1 MKFFISFL
9 LLLTSLLAGEIIFR
23 SNAHIIKDKAEEV
36 EEQSLETPL
45 QPNIE
50 ETVKKKRVLRKI
62 ERVIEPQL
70 ETQERKIEDVSLEN
84 SESIYYINRSGE
96 IFIHPKSVLD
106 LRKILNL
113 SQNEPLY
120 YGLEGKLDTAYI
132 YPFRIPPEGSVVYY
146 GRELEQTP
154 STIEVRV
161 DSKSPEFIGFEFLG
175 ESFKRKDGQVYYGG
189 NNLQLKVSAVD
200 SESGIKA
207 IRVFN
212 ENDELLFS
220 NQALFEQEKK
230 WETIFE
236 ISSQNFKEL
245 IFEIEDNVTNVFR
258 SEKIPVLV
266 DLTPPK
272 IQIQIEPELA
282 LDLENETCAL
292 GSKVSIIA
300 KDEHTQVKE
309 IQFRYPNSDWKKYIS
324 RLILNKPGIYRMEFR
339 AIDYFGN
346 TSLPE
351 YFECKVLEP

>member
-9 LLLTSLLAGEIIFR
+9 LLLTSLLAGEILFR

-62 ERVIEPQL
+62 ERIVEPQL
-70 ETQERKIEDVSLEN
+70 ETQERKVEDVSLEN

-132 YPFRIPPEGSVVYY
+132 YPFRIPPEGGIVYY

-154 STIEVRV
+154 KTIEIQV
-161 DSKSPEFIGFEFLG
+161 DSKSPELVSYEFIG
-175 ESFKRKDGQVYYGG
+175 ESFTGPNGQVYYGG
-189 NNLQLKVSAVD
+189 NNLQLKVSALD
-200 SESGIKA
+200 SGSGIKS
-207 IRVFN
+207 IRVLN
-212 ENDELLFS
+212 ENAELLFS

-236 ISSQNFKEL
+236 ISSQNFKAL

-266 DLTPPK
+266 DLTPPQV
-272 IQIQIEPELA
+272 QIQIEPKLA
-282 LDLENETCAL
+282 LDENETCAL
-292 GSKVSIIA
+292 GSKVSITA

-339 AIDYFGN
+339 VIDYFGN